1 LFELQKKI
9 MKLIPIFTLIVLL
22 AACGESENTV
32 KEKKGGKPV
41 AKEKTGNKTDLQPG
55 KSMFGIKAAKIVY
68 DYTDGQETG
77 TETLYFDDYGA
88 VAVMVVNR
96 KSKYSTV
103 NLVNI
108 WKDKKSTIINHESK
122 TVAKSSFR
130 PKATEPPA
138 LADTDEQ
145 TRKNIGYEKLADE
158 TIAGKPCEV
167 WFNAKQDFKYCLW
180 NKIAL
185 KEALGTSI
193 VREAT
198 VAEEISEIPVA
209 LFEIPKEYKQ

>member
-1 LFELQKKI
+1 
-9 MKLIPIFTLIVLL
+9 MKLKFIPLVTSLFIMS
-22 AACGESENTV
+22 CGGNDNST
-32 KEKKGGKPV
+32 KEKMSDEPAAETTKGK
-41 AKEKTGNKTDLQPG
+41 KTEGIPANA
-55 KSMFGIKAAKIVY
+55 MFGIKAAKIVY
-68 DYTDGQETG
+68 NYTDGQETG

-88 VAVMVVNR
+88 VAVMLVDR

-103 NLVNI
+103 IQTVI
-108 WKDKKSTIINHESK
+108 WKDKKSTIINHENK

-138 LADTDEQ
+138 IADTDEK

-158 TIAGKPCEV
+158 TIAGKTCEV
-167 WFNAKQDFKYCLW
+167 WFNAKQNFKYCLW

-193 VREAT
+193 VREA
-198 VAEEISEIPVA
+198 VSADEISEIPASVM
-209 LFEIPKEYKQ
+209 EIPKDYKQ

>member
-1 LFELQKKI
+1 
-9 MKLIPIFTLIVLL
+9 MKLIFFVPAAFIIVLG
-22 AACGESENTV
+22 CGGG
-32 KEKKGGKPV
+32 EKSDKKDKTETGITETSSKDEGV
-41 AKEKTGNKTDLQPG
+41 KTGKQI
-55 KSMFGIKAAKIVY
+55 FAIKAAKIVY
-68 DYTDGQETG
+68 NYTDGQETG

-88 VAVMVVNR
+88 VAVMAVDR

-103 NLVNI
+103 NQTVI
-108 WKDKKSTIINHESK
+108 WKDKKSTIINHENK

-138 LADTDEQ
+138 IADTDEQ

-158 TIAGKPCEV
+158 TIAGKTCEV
-167 WFNAKQDFKYCLW
+167 WFNAKQNFKYCLW

-198 VAEEISEIPVA
+198 LAEEISEIPASVM
-209 LFEIPKEYKQ
+209 EIPKDYKQ